1 MHQTNHFFN
10 MGYGWL
16 CKHCSAQDAER
27 KQQDR
32 INRGQLIKTGT
43 EGRDDKLTLALAK
56 WSNEDRR
63 GLTCPR
69 CGIEEQLTTNHKPAL

>member
-16 CKHCSAQDAER
+16 CKHCSAEDAER

-43 EGRDDKLTLALAK
+43 EGKGDKQTLAFAK
-56 WSNEDRR
+56 WNNEDRR
-63 GLTCPR
+63 GLSCPR
-69 CGIEEQLTTNHKPAL
+69 CGIEEQLTNEKPAR